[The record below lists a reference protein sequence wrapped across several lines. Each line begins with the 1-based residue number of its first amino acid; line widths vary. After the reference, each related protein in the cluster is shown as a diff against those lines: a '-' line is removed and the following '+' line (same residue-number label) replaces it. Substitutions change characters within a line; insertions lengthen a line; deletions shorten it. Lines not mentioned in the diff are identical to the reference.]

1 MNRPNQLTVL
11 RIFLTPFIIHFLFRE
26 GKYSL
31 LLASGIF
38 VLATLT
44 DWYDG
49 HFARKYGYVSKWG
62 AFIDPLADKILVSAV
77 LLAFVALG
85 YIKMW
90 MVSIIIIRDVL
101 MMGLRLYSMVAGQRF
116 TTTSIAKLK
125 TFFQYGLVCWILL
138 FMNLETASAL
148 TFAPESWFSVSIQH
162 NLINKA
168 TLIIALL
175 TAGTGV
181 HYCFENRKQLKIIIW
196 RFYRAILPT
205 DR

>member
-11 RIFLTPFIIHFLFRE
+11 RIFLTPFVIHFLFQERR
-26 GKYSL
+26 YSL

-90 MVSIIIIRDVL
+90 MVAIIIIRDVL
-101 MMGLRLYSMVAGQRF
+101 MMGLRLYSMVTGQRF

-125 TFFQYGLVCWILL
+125 TFFQYGLVYWILL
-138 FMNLETASAL
+138 FMNLETANAL
-148 TFAPESWFSVSIQH
+148 IIAPESWFYVSFQH
-162 NLINKA
+162 SLINKA

-181 HYCFENRKQLKIIIW
+181 HYCFENRKQLKVIIW